1 MDKDVFIEDIQLR
14 SHGFTRENGGAAIT
28 MDDNFLRWP
37 NMFDAHSHHML
48 ELSLVK
54 SGSGSYEIG
63 NHMYDLV
70 AGDIFVIGNTEAH
83 RIVLRKG
90 QYVDNL
96 TIHFETSFL
105 WNFYGQTED
114 IQLLDVFFNRGAN
127 FSPQL
132 DRANPS
138 TKEVADLIL
147 KMEQVFITQPPYYK
161 LRVKIL
167 LETILCSI
175 LCNYDYCEASHNSA
189 RLLSHK
195 DIYKIDEV
203 MDYINFHLGNHL
215 TLQELAKIACVSPA
229 YFSSIFKRY
238 NGVTL
243 FEYIT
248 QKRVDYAIQLIK
260 TSNKSLME
268 IATLCGFNSST
279 SFNKAFSRITGLAPS
294 YYRKKGG
301 T

>member
-96 TIHFETSFL
+96 TIHLKHLFCGTFTARPRTFSFWTSFS
-105 WNFYGQTED
+105 
-114 IQLLDVFFNRGAN
+114 I
-127 FSPQL
+127 
-132 DRANPS
+132 
-138 TKEVADLIL
+138 VAPTFPISW
-147 KMEQVFITQPPYYK
+147 TGPTPPPK
-161 LRVKIL
+161 
-167 LETILCSI
+167 
-175 LCNYDYCEASHNSA
+175 
-189 RLLSHK
+189 RLQ
-195 DIYKIDEV
+195 I
-203 MDYINFHLGNHL
+203 
-215 TLQELAKIACVSPA
+215 
-229 YFSSIFKRY
+229 
-238 NGVTL
+238 
-243 FEYIT
+243 
-248 QKRVDYAIQLIK
+248 
-260 TSNKSLME
+260 
-268 IATLCGFNSST
+268 
-279 SFNKAFSRITGLAPS
+279 
-294 YYRKKGG
+294 
-301 T
+301 